1 MATAPVAEEKEM
13 EYEMRK
19 ESINTGKVYHVF
31 NKSIAGYKI
40 FNKDSEYLRMFKTLL
55 YYQSPN
61 PIISFSKFLRG
72 ESNQKEKA
80 FSLSSKPRPKLV
92 QIIAYCIMPTH
103 LHLVIK
109 QLADRGISVFMN
121 NIQNSYTR
129 YYNILHNRKGPLWE
143 GPFKNVLVDTDEQLL
158 HLTRYVHLN
167 PATAYL
173 ISDMEEWQWSS
184 YHEYLSN
191 VEIAKRI
198 CEFDDLL
205 EIRSEKYKEFVQDN
219 ISYQRE
225 LSRIKNLLID

>member
-1 MATAPVAEEKEM
+1 
-13 EYEMRK
+13 MRK
-19 ESINTGKVYHVF
+19 ESIETNQVYHVF
-31 NKSIAGYKI
+31 NRSIAGYKI
-40 FNKDSEYLRMFKTLL
+40 FNKESEYLRIINALL

-61 PIISFSKFLRG
+61 PEISFSKFLRT
-72 ESNQKEKA
+72 SNNQTDKKGILPFSKFEK
-80 FSLSSKPRPKLV
+80 KPV

-103 LHLVIK
+103 FHLVLR
-109 QLADRGISVFMN
+109 QLEDKGISIFMN

-167 PATAYL
+167 PVTAYL
-173 ISDMEEWQWSS
+173 VSDSGGWQWSS
-184 YHEYLSN
+184 YREYLSEVDIPN
-191 VEIAKRI
+191 RI

-205 EIRSEKYKEFVQDN
+205 EIRPVEYEEFTRDN

-225 LSRIKNLLID
+225 LARIEKIIID